1 MSSQAKLS
9 AKRRGK
15 QSVMEREAASE
26 PAPDPQRKENE
37 APSKPHG
44 EDSREESTDPAAPE
58 SSKSQTATQDRGDTQ
73 AINNQTEVIEAL
85 LRRIEQLESVSAAP
99 APKASRPAERGKTD
113 GQVHRKPPG
122 NPEEDPSSSGEDT
135 SPPPRNATPSPSS
148 SEDQSK
154 STDDDLDLVK
164 FIKFNHDKLSARFT
178 RAKWDSWMEEL
189 GMIFDS
195 SRKHFRSARAK
206 ILYACSQMDH
216 DIKQQYRLKKS
227 FGSEEEANLLQKDWE
242 TYRKWTKSVIRK
254 AANEEAMVA
263 AQLERAQQ
271 RPGQDPAQFHQYL
284 ASLEAQTDRR
294 TDKQQAMFF
303 YGKFCLNAET
313 IWLTLLPDDGRYFRG
328 PNEKEN
334 HSGKPYDYTSKR
346 RRDDTDTHDAG
357 RHHKRRKD
365 QDLRHRGDRKS
376 RENKKSGERRPR
388 GGRKP
393 SENPPDLSDITCY
406 RCQKKGHYANS
417 CTEPAPV
424 QRTVGK
430 GRKS

>member
-1 MSSQAKLS
+1 MAKYT
-9 AKRRGK
+9 G
-15 QSVMEREAASE
+15 
-26 PAPDPQRKENE
+26 N
-37 APSKPHG
+37 
-44 EDSREESTDPAAPE
+44 
-58 SSKSQTATQDRGDTQ
+58 
-73 AINNQTEVIEAL
+73 
-85 LRRIEQLESVSAAP
+85 
-99 APKASRPAERGKTD
+99 
-113 GQVHRKPPG
+113 PPG

-303 YGKFCLNAET
+303 YGK
-313 IWLTLLPDDGRYFRG
+313 LLEPLREEIMSHCDQLPERRNDMVDLATRRWEILPRAQREGK
-328 PNEKEN
+328 PL
-334 HSGKPYDYTSKR
+334 GKPYDYTSKR